1 MTMPAMCLAT
11 WFALWLQENYSFSS
25 GNAKLLM
32 VFIGLVALSMVMQA
46 AVQIGISLKA
56 GKALKELTEI
66 AEELREK
73 TLPLIDTAMSVGK
86 TAEAMLKDA
95 APKVKLITNN
105 MAETSGVVRS
115 SAVQVGRTVTDANL
129 RTQRQVARVDG
140 IVTAVLTATVEVAG
154 AVQNGLRGPAQ
165 KLAGL
170 ATQARFGLEGL
181 LDRVKAMGAK

>member
-1 MTMPAMCLAT
+1 MTAICLAT
-11 WFALWLQENYSFSS
+11 WCALWLQETYIFSS

-73 TLPLIDTAMSVGK
+73 VLPLIDTVMSVGK
-86 TAEAMLKDA
+86 TAESVLKDA
-95 APKVKLITNN
+95 APKVKIITDN
-105 MAETSGVVRS
+105 MAEASSVVRS
-115 SAVQVGRTVTDANL
+115 STVQVGRTVVDANL

-140 IVTAVLTATVEVAG
+140 MVTAVLTATVEMAG

-170 ATQARFGLEGL
+170 ATQARSGLEGL
-181 LDRVKAMGAK
+181 LDRVRSKSAK

>member
-1 MTMPAMCLAT
+1 MTMPAMWFAT
-11 WFALWLQENYSFSS
+11 WFALWLQDTYTFSS

-32 VFIGLVALSMVMQA
+32 VFIGLVALSMVAQA

-73 TLPLIDTAMSVGK
+73 ALPLIDTAMSVGK
-86 TAEAMLKDA
+86 TTEALLKDA
-95 APKVKLITNN
+95 APKVKLITEN
-105 MAETSGVVRS
+105 MAEASSVVRS
-115 SAVQVGRTVTDANL
+115 SAVQVGRTVVDANL

-181 LDRVKAMGAK
+181 LDRVRSMTAK